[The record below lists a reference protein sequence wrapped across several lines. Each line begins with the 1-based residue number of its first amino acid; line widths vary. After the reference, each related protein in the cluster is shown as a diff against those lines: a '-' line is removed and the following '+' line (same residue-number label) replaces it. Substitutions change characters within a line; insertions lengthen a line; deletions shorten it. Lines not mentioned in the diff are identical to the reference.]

1 LRILL
6 TGSTGQLGFE
16 LAARLADSGELRA
29 LDRAALDLANIDAL
43 RDNLRRAAA
52 DVIVNA
58 AAYTAVDKAEAE
70 PQLALRVNG
79 LAPGVMAEEAKRSG
93 ALLVHFSTDYVF
105 DGRGSAP
112 YREDDPVAPLNAYGR
127 SKLDGEQ
134 RIRASGCR
142 HVIVRTAWLYG
153 RGANFVRAILRQA
166 RKGASLRVVNDQLG
180 APTWAADVAA
190 IVVRLLDA
198 NGVFHVTSAGQAS
211 WYEVAQEIVRLAGLP
226 AELRPVTTEEYGA
239 AAPRPRY
246 SVLDNGRL
254 RAAGI
259 EPIGDWRDRLSA
271 YLSAAQA
278 GV

>member
-1 LRILL
+1 MRILL
-6 TGSTGQLGFE
+6 TGSTGQLGSE
-16 LAARLADSGELRA
+16 LAALLAASGELRA
-29 LDRAALDLANIDAL
+29 MDRAALDLANTDAL
-43 RDNLRRAAA
+43 RETLRRTRA

-58 AAYTAVDKAEAE
+58 AAYTAVDKAETE
-70 PQLALRVNG
+70 PQVAMRVNG
-79 LAPGVMAEEAKRSG
+79 VAPGVMAEEAKRSG

-105 DGRGSAP
+105 DGASAVP
-112 YREDDPVAPLNAYGR
+112 YREDDPVAPLNSYGR
-127 SKLDGEQ
+127 SKLEGEQ

-142 HVIVRTAWLYG
+142 YVIVRTAWLYG
-153 RGANFVRAILRQA
+153 RGSNFVRAILRQA

-190 IVVRLLDA
+190 ITMKLLNA
-198 NGVFHVTSAGQAS
+198 GGVFHVTAAGQAS
-211 WYEVAQEIVRLAGLP
+211 WYEVAQEIVRLAGLQ
-226 AELRPVTTEEYGA
+226 AELRPVTSEEYGA

-259 EPIGDWRDRLSA
+259 EPIGDWRRRLSA
-271 YLSAAQA
+271 FLSTAQP